1 MGRRKTE
8 WVFYDNLE
16 TNKTY
21 AENIAHCPA
30 CCRRTERKNLRAAA
44 EH

>member
-1 MGRRKTE
+1 MGRRTTE

-21 AENIAHCPA
+21 AENIAYCPA
-30 CCRRTERKNLRAAA
+30 CGRRLERKNLRAAA